1 MNRMNA
7 NPANGLPAATADE
20 LAHSKKLEALIRAEI
35 AAANGLITFA
45 RFMELA
51 LYAPGLGYYAAGAR
65 KFGAAGDFV
74 TAPEISPLF
83 SHCLAQQCQQIL
95 QGLNGGNLLEF
106 GAGTGAMAR
115 DILLELERLESLPER
130 YLILELSADLRQRQQ
145 ETLRRHV
152 PHLFERI
159 EWLDQLPAPGFIG
172 VVLANEVVDAMP
184 VHLIRF
190 EEKGVREGFVAW
202 QEGRFVWCDRPL
214 STPELQQ
221 RITPLQ
227 QTLDN
232 ETFCPGYT
240 TEINLAQQGWIK
252 SLAGFMEQGV
262 ALIIDYGFPRH
273 EYYHAERTGGTL
285 MCHYR
290 HRAHGDPLILV
301 GLQDI
306 TAHVDF
312 TALAEAALK
321 SGLGVLGYTAQAQF
335 LIASGL
341 GQRLASVDQNDTRHY
356 LEITQ
361 QVKKLTLPNEMGEL
375 FKVLALGKGYDGLL
389 EGFMLQDRRHA
400 L

>member
-1 MNRMNA
+1 MNRA
-7 NPANGLPAATADE
+7 NELPIPSDDE
-20 LAHSKKLEALIRAEI
+20 QAHSERLQALIRDEI

-65 KFGAAGDFV
+65 KFGEAGDFV
-74 TAPEISPLF
+74 TAPELSPLF
-83 SHCLAQQCQQIL
+83 SQCLAQQCQQL
-95 QGLNGGNLLEF
+95 LRHLGGGAILEF
-106 GAGTGAMAR
+106 GAGTGTMAS
-115 DILLELERLESLPER
+115 DILLELERLGTLPDH
-130 YLILELSADLRQRQQ
+130 YLILELSADLQQRQQ
-145 ETLRRHV
+145 ETLRRRV
-152 PHLFERI
+152 PHLFARI
-159 EWLDQLPAPGFIG
+159 EWLSALPAPGFKG
-172 VVLANEVVDAMP
+172 VILANEVVDAMP

-190 EEKGVREGFVAW
+190 EEQGAREGFVSW

-221 RITPLQ
+221 QIATLQ
-227 QTLDN
+227 LELDAEN
-232 ETFCPGYT
+232 FCRGYT
-240 TEINLAQQGWIK
+240 SEINLVQRGWIR
-252 SLAGFMEQGV
+252 SLAGLLEQGV

-273 EYYHAERTGGTL
+273 EYYHPERTGGTL

-290 HRAHGDPLILV
+290 HRAHADPLILV

-312 TALAEAALK
+312 TALAEAALDC
-321 SGLGVLGYTAQAQF
+321 GLEVLGYTGQAQF
-335 LIASGL
+335 LLANGL
-341 GQRLASVDQNDTRHY
+341 GERIAAIDQSDARRY

-375 FKVLALGKGYDGLL
+375 FKVLALGRNYDGVLN
-389 EGFMLQDRRHA
+389 GFMLQDRRHT

>member
-35 AAANGLITFA
+35 TAANGLITFA

-65 KFGAAGDFV
+65 KFGEAGDFV

-115 DILLELERLESLPER
+115 DILLELERLESLPVR

-202 QEGRFVWCDRPL
+202 QDERFVWCDRPL

-227 QTLDN
+227 QSLGD

-252 SLAGFMEQGV
+252 SLAEFMEQGV

-273 EYYHAERTGGTL
+273 EYYHTERTGGTL

-312 TALAEAALK
+312 TALAETALK
-321 SGLGVLGYTAQAQF
+321 SGLEVLGYTAQAQF

-341 GQRLASVDQNDTRHY
+341 GQRLATVDQNDTRHY